1 MGKLLLLSLVITNF
15 TIRDIK
21 VYILS
26 ILLMNFDF
34 HMHRHFTSY
43 ISFKSIY
50 IKAGYCDIQQQYYE
64 NICNNKACYDNK
76 SIFCNPLRPRYN
88 FYFTVSS

>member
-1 MGKLLLLSLVITNF
+1 
-15 TIRDIK
+15 
-21 VYILS
+21 
-26 ILLMNFDF
+26 MNFDF
-34 HMHRHFTSY
+34 HMHRHFSSY

-64 NICNNKACYDNK
+64 NICNNKAW
-76 SIFCNPLRPRYN
+76 LRQQEHFLQSTQTSLK